1 MINLYKKIDG
11 RVDFFDYGIHRLR
24 KSYEQRGYIIAES
37 IGLKDGVAVV
47 EREVACKDTNYN
59 PIHHIHRAR
68 FGLRERVNGLIYK
81 LIPKRFLN
89 Y

>member
-1 MINLYKKIDG
+1 MIELYKKIDG
-11 RVDFFDYGIHRLR
+11 KMEFVDYGIPRLR
-24 KSYEQRGYIIAES
+24 KSYEKRGYTVGET

-47 EREVACKDTNYN
+47 EREVVCKGTNYN

-68 FGLRERVNGLIYK
+68 FGLRERINGLICK
-81 LIPKRFLN
+81 LIPKRFLS